1 MSIIR
6 LEVFSKIRSNT
17 KWMILKLKFKLIQ
30 CQNKVWSSIKKLHL
44 FAVTFSWQQKSWR
57 SIGKYYSWTFWELLL
72 MYPYIIT
79 QHFIVCLPLE
89 LIERWYL
96 LPLKEDSLDD
106 RPFTRSTTVG
116 QLIHMFSLGFCISLG
131 FAVDLTL
138 PILTI
143 YVHENASIFCTTK
156 WMSNWDSL
164 FCMKQSQEL
173 RGKQLSFYIAK
184 LYCKIYGVC
193 IFEVFFTQPHLFL
206 NSIPVNRIFSG
217 ILCIYVWVVVVDAI
231 NLQYAE
237 NRQPTVKVITLEI
250 RVNISKD
257 LS

>member
-1 MSIIR
+1 
-6 LEVFSKIRSNT
+6 
-17 KWMILKLKFKLIQ
+17 
-30 CQNKVWSSIKKLHL
+30 
-44 FAVTFSWQQKSWR
+44 
-57 SIGKYYSWTFWELLL
+57 
-72 MYPYIIT
+72 
-79 QHFIVCLPLE
+79 
-89 LIERWYL
+89 
-96 LPLKEDSLDD
+96 
-106 RPFTRSTTVG
+106 
-116 QLIHMFSLGFCISLG
+116 
-131 FAVDLTL
+131 
-138 PILTI
+138 
-143 YVHENASIFCTTK
+143 
-156 WMSNWDSL
+156 
-164 FCMKQSQEL
+164 MKQSQEL

-206 NSIPVNRIFSG
+206 NSVPVNWIFSG